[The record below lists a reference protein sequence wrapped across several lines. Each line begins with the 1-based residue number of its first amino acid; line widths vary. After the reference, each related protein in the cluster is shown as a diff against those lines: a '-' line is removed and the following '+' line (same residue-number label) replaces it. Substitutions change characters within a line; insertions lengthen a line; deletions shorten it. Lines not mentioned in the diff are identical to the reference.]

1 MNDNVS
7 RDPSSIADIIQ
18 KLSSAQALSVDTK
31 VRMLHPDW
39 EEDQVE
45 AEVELIS
52 KECGIGMDMAGSDA
66 IDDEIDASRPPMEED
81 DTESSE
87 EPPVEEDNQE
97 ADEDQ

>member
-1 MNDNVS
+1 
-7 RDPSSIADIIQ
+7 
-18 KLSSAQALSVDTK
+18 
-31 VRMLHPDW
+31 MLHPDW

-52 KECGIGMDMAGSDA
+52 KECGIGMDMAGSDM
-66 IDDEIDASRPPMEED
+66 IDDEIDASRPPMED

>member
-52 KECGIGMDMAGSDA
+52 KECGIGMDMAGSDM